1 MDQKKIGVFIA
12 QRRKALKLTQAQ
24 LAERLGVTDKA
35 VSKWETGRCLP
46 DAALIE
52 DVCLSLDITV
62 HEFFA
67 GERLAE
73 EEIPA
78 RAGDAIIRAVSDCQ
92 RQSRRPAPEA
102 CLFGA
107 GLGMLILAGIS
118 RHWPLWAAAAACC
131 LAAACRLLHRAGGG
145 RFRELRV
152 VSLAAL
158 AVCVLCAAD
167 LGFNYACASLNLLL
181 PEQYDGSF
189 GTAGVLARFAFGNSG
204 WSLPEF
210 FRRFCRAAAI
220 AAAIGAENLALACVS
235 VAKGK

>member
-1 MDQKKIGVFIA
+1 MDQKKIGAFMA

-52 DVCLSLDITV
+52 DVCLSLDVTI

-73 EEIPA
+73 EELPA
-78 RAGDAIIRAVSDCQ
+78 RAGEAMLQAVSDCQ
-92 RQSRRPAPEA
+92 RRSRRPAPEV

-107 GLGMLILAGIS
+107 GLGLLILAGI
-118 RHWPLWAAAAACC
+118 RPNWLPWAVAAACC
-131 LAAACRLLHRAGGG
+131 LAAACYLLHRAGGG
-145 RFRELRV
+145 RLRELRV

-158 AVCVLCAAD
+158 AACIFCAAD
-167 LGFNYACASLNLLL
+167 LGMNYAYASLNFLL

-189 GTAGVLARFAFGNSG
+189 GITGTLARFAFGDNS

-235 VAKGK
+235 AAKDK

>member
-1 MDQKKIGVFIA
+1 MEQKKIGAFIA

-52 DVCLSLDITV
+52 DVCLSLGITV

-73 EEIPA
+73 AEIPA
-78 RAGDAIIRAVSDCQ
+78 RAGEAMIQAVSDCQ
-92 RQSRRPAPEA
+92 RQSRRPALEI

-107 GLGMLILAGIS
+107 GLGMLILAGI
-118 RHWPLWAAAAACC
+118 RPNWLPWAVAAACC
-131 LAAACRLLHRAGGG
+131 LAASCYLLHRVGGI
-145 RFRELRV
+145 RLRELRV
-152 VSLAAL
+152 VSLAVL

-167 LGFNYACASLNLLL
+167 LGMNYAYASLNLLL

-189 GTAGVLARFAFGNSG
+189 GIAGVLPRFAFGDSG
-204 WSLPEF
+204 WSLPQF

-220 AAAIGAENLALACVS
+220 AAAIGAENIALACVS
-235 VAKGK
+235 AAKGK

>member
-1 MDQKKIGVFIA
+1 MEQKKIGAFIA

-24 LAERLGVTDKA
+24 LADRLGVTDKA

-78 RAGDAIIRAVSDCQ
+78 RAGEAVLQAVSDCQ
-92 RQSRRPAPEA
+92 RRSRRPAPEL

-107 GLGMLILAGIS
+107 GLGMLILAGI
-118 RHWPLWAAAAACC
+118 RPNWLPWAVAAACC
-131 LAAACRLLHRAGGG
+131 LAAACCPLHRAGGD
-145 RFRELRV
+145 RIRELRV

-167 LGFNYACASLNLLL
+167 LGFNYAYAALNLLL

-189 GTAGVLARFAFGNSG
+189 GITGALARFAFGDNS

-210 FRRFCRAAAI
+210 FRRFCRVAAI

-235 VAKGK
+235 AAKGK

>member
-1 MDQKKIGVFIA
+1 MEQKKIGAFIA

-52 DVCLSLDITV
+52 DVCLSLDVTV

-73 EEIPA
+73 EEVPV
-78 RAGDAIIRAVSDCQ
+78 RAEAAMTQAISDCQ
-92 RQSRRPAPEA
+92 RRGGRPAPGI

-107 GLGMLILAGIS
+107 GLGLLILAGI
-118 RHWPLWAAAAACC
+118 RPLWPLWA
-131 LAAACRLLHRAGGG
+131 LAAVCFLTVAGCLLHRAGGDP
-145 RFRELRV
+145 LRQLRI

-158 AVCVLCAAD
+158 AVCVLCTAD
-167 LGFNYACASLNLLL
+167 LGFNYAYASLNHLL

-189 GTAGVLARFAFGNSG
+189 TVAGALARFAFGDDN

-220 AAAIGAENLALACVS
+220 AVVIGVENIALACVS
-235 VAKGK
+235 AEKGK

>member
-1 MDQKKIGVFIA
+1 MEQKKIGAFIA
-12 QRRKALKLTQAQ
+12 RRRKALKLTQAQ

-78 RAGDAIIRAVSDCQ
+78 RAGEAMLQAVSDCQ
-92 RQSRRPAPEA
+92 RRSRRPAPEL

-118 RHWPLWAAAAACC
+118 RHWPLWAVAAACC

-145 RFRELRV
+145 RLRELRV
-152 VSLAAL
+152 ASLAAL

-167 LGFNYACASLNLLL
+167 LGFNYAYASLNLLL

-189 GTAGVLARFAFGNSG
+189 GITGALARFAFGDNS

-210 FRRFCRAAAI
+210 FRRFCRATAI
-220 AAAIGAENLALACVS
+220 AAAIGAENLVLACVS
-235 VAKGK
+235 AAKGK

>member
-1 MDQKKIGVFIA
+1 MEHKKIGAFIA

-52 DVCLSLDITV
+52 DVCLSLDITI

-78 RAGDAIIRAVSDCQ
+78 RAREAMLQAVSDCQ
-92 RQSRRPAPEA
+92 RQSRRPAPEI

-107 GLGMLILAGIS
+107 GLSMLILAGI
-118 RHWPLWAAAAACC
+118 RPNWLPWAVASACC
-131 LAAACRLLHRAGGG
+131 LAAFCRLLHGAGGG
-145 RFRELRV
+145 RLRELRV

-167 LGFNYACASLNLLL
+167 LGFNYAYASLNLLL

-189 GTAGVLARFAFGNSG
+189 AITGVLARFAFGDNS

-220 AAAIGAENLALACVS
+220 AAAIGAENIALACVS
-235 VAKGK
+235 AAKDK